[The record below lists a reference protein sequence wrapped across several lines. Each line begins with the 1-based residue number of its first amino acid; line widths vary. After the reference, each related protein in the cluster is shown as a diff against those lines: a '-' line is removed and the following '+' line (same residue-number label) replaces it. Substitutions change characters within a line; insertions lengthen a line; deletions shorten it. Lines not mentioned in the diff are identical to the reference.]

1 MTPSTRTRAANQAR
15 QQHIQTKLMAIKE
28 ALRIMQRE
36 RTPITYPAVARRADV
51 SRSFLYQNPDARTLM
66 ETALATAGDQR
77 GQDRASRDAQIE
89 ASWRERAL
97 NAEDALSMAH
107 REIGTQRDRIGLL
120 LGQIRDLE
128 ADYTEQAA
136 QRIATQNADLKR
148 QVSDL
153 SQKNRNLEEKLAASR
168 SNNRFLDKRIADLEA
183 RLLEDPATIP
193 E

>member
-1 MTPSTRTRAANQAR
+1 MTELNDLRARHLRRSAR
-15 QQHIQTKLMAIKE
+15 
-28 ALRIMQRE
+28 
-36 RTPITYPAVARRADV
+36 P
-51 SRSFLYQNPDARTLM
+51 
-66 ETALATAGDQR
+66 
-77 GQDRASRDAQIE
+77 RASHDAQIE

-97 NAEDALSMAH
+97 NAEGALSTAH
-107 REIGTQRDRIGLL
+107 REIDTQRDRIGLL

-153 SQKNRNLEEKLAASR
+153 SPANRNLEEKLALSR
-168 SNNRFLDKRIADLEA
+168 SNSRFRDKRIADLEA
-183 RLLEDPATIP
+183 RQLEDLATIP